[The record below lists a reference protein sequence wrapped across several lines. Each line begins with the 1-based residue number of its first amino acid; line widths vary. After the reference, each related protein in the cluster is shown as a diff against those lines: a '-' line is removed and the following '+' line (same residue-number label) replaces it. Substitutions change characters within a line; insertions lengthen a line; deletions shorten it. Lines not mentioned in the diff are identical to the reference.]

1 MVFYA
6 KTDCRMIIVM
16 TMNIGYFFA
25 VLGGIFFGELAF
37 GRLIISGHAR
47 SATGA
52 NAESTTGQ

>member
-1 MVFYA
+1 
-6 KTDCRMIIVM
+6 MITVM
-16 TMNIGYFFA
+16 TMNVGYFFA

>member
-1 MVFYA
+1 
-6 KTDCRMIIVM
+6 M

-37 GRLIISGHAR
+37 GSLIISGHAR